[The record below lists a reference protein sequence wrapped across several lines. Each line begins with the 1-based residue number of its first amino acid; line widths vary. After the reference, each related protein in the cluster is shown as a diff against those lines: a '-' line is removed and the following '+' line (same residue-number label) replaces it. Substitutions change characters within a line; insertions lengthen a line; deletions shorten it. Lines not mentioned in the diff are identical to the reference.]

1 MYVCVCQLIGEI
13 LPAVVHFSGVISLPT
28 PRNTCIGHGHDA
40 GSALSVNVWT
50 VKDRVRNTEIW
61 KDIVEL
67 EITVNRTGWGQQ
79 CNVVI
84 HRDKI
89 V

>member
-1 MYVCVCQLIGEI
+1 VCVCVCQQIREM
-13 LPAVVHFSGVISLPT
+13 LPAVVHLGGVTSLPT
-28 PRNTCIGHGHDA
+28 RRNTCTGQGHDA

-84 HRDKI
+84 YRDEIK
-89 V
+89 